1 MVYVCNAM
9 RRKLAN
15 DAYEAKHPEL
25 GGERARYR
33 DAAVRAIADM
43 RKRFPILTAEN
54 FDEADEYRKTRIS
67 QLTGE

>member
-33 DAAVRAIADM
+33 DAAVRAIIDWH
-43 RKRFPILTAEN
+43 
-54 FDEADEYRKTRIS
+54 
-67 QLTGE
+67 Q